1 MAEASAAVA
10 TSNQENQECSL
21 EIIDLDELDLEFQDD
36 ETWLVSPTP
45 ELEKSPDQAISPSWR
60 KWNMSDDPEVRMK
73 KKSLVE
79 KLDFIA
85 KGSPT
90 RGFYAS
96 RPSMSSTPII
106 PNKTSTQTSSPSK
119 FDPRTFTRPLK
130 NSSLR
135 NLTFDKE
142 TTDMLANLSIDTKA
156 IQGSDTDD
164 TWKNSTFTRKM
175 SRISRDSSE
184 ALDDDRVS
192 LASSDAS
199 SSHRLNDVGDVQNL
213 ARLQEE
219 SLRQSQGLNST
230 FNKEVNSTFNKD
242 VNSTFT
248 KAGRGLNSTYQKSPP
263 SNTDLGIGGGLNH
276 HTSNNTTFEVI
287 RDTGTIGNQTFSGGN
302 GSNGTGSGNGSNQ
315 GIKTATSKD
324 SRSSSQDIDLEDRL
338 SSTSDSS
345 MSHRLND
352 LGDVQHLARMQ
363 EESLRQAVMSNNHRS
378 ATVSP
383 SSENS
388 PSTEGC
394 GMMPNDLQSEEG
406 SYAGSHAHN
415 HRNGGGGVGGGY
427 AQYSSQDSLPD
438 SPYSSQSLDSQPAT
452 DRIARSMPNLNKIRG
467 QKKNSAGPPAGSKTG
482 LGRGQHNYGLS
493 SRHHNSD
500 PRMVP
505 GHPGSRQVQ
514 TGYNQQQNQGV
525 PSRGTVL
532 SRDSSTG
539 SSSGIRQPMRYQSG
553 IRPPSTATSRIA
565 RPSTTGIPRP
575 GASRL
580 PAPTSSGIPKPNSN
594 PGSRAPSASGSR
606 KSSYCY

>member
-1 MAEASAAVA
+1 MAEAAA
-10 TSNQENQECSL
+10 TEQESL

-36 ETWLVSPTP
+36 ETWLVQLSSPSN
-45 ELEKSPDQAISPSWR
+45 LQKSPDQAISPSWR

-73 KKSLVE
+73 KRSLVE

-90 RGFYAS
+90 RAFYAS
-96 RPSMSSTPII
+96 RPSMSSTPIS
-106 PNKTSTQTSSPSK
+106 NKTSNTASPSK
-119 FDPRTFTRPLK
+119 FDPRTFTRGT
-130 NSSLR
+130 SAR

-142 TTDMLANLSIDTKA
+142 TTDLLANLSIDTSKVNHV
-156 IQGSDTDD
+156 TDSAPVD
-164 TWKNSTFTRKM
+164 DSWKNSTFTRKM

-184 ALDDDRVS
+184 ALDDDRLS
-192 LASSDAS
+192 LASSDNS
-199 SSHRLNDVGDVQNL
+199 SSHKLNDVCDVQNL

-230 FNKEVNSTFNKD
+230 F
-242 VNSTFT
+242 T
-248 KAGRGLNSTYQKSPP
+248 KAGRCLDSTYQKSPP
-263 SNTDLGIGGGLNH
+263 TNDGSGGLGHNNQH
-276 HTSNNTTFEVI
+276 ASNNTTFEVI
-287 RDTGTIGNQTFSGGN
+287 RDAGGGGN
-302 GSNGTGSGNGSNQ
+302 GGSTQ
-315 GIKTATSKD
+315 MKTAVGKD

-388 PSTEGC
+388 PSTEG
-394 GMMPNDLQSEEG
+394 GIMHHDLQSEEG
-406 SYAGSHAHN
+406 SYASHTHN
-415 HRNGGGGVGGGY
+415 HRNGGGGVGGY

-452 DRIARSMPNLNKIRG
+452 GQDRIGRSMPNLNKIRG
-467 QKKNSAGPPAGSKTG
+467 QKKNNAGPPTSSKSG
-482 LGRGQHNYGLS
+482 LGRGSQNYGLS

-500 PRMVP
+500 PRIQVP
-505 GHPGSRQVQ
+505 GHQRQIQ
-514 TGYNQQQNQGV
+514 TGYHQQNQGV
-525 PSRGTVL
+525 PSRGTVI
-532 SRDSSTG
+532 SRDSSAG
-539 SSSGIRQPMRYQSG
+539 SSSGVRQPMRYQSG
-553 IRPPSTATSRIA
+553 IRPPSTTSRIA
-565 RPSTTGIPRP
+565 RPTTGIPRP
-575 GASRL
+575 GGSRL
-580 PAPTSSGIPKPNSN
+580 PAPTSSSGIPKPNSN

>member
-1 MAEASAAVA
+1 MAEAGS
-10 TSNQENQECSL
+10 TEQESL

-36 ETWLVSPTP
+36 ETWLVQPISPSN
-45 ELEKSPDQAISPSWR
+45 LQRSPDQAISPSWR

-73 KKSLVE
+73 KRSLVE

-90 RGFYAS
+90 RAFYAS
-96 RPSMSSTPII
+96 RPSMSSTPI
-106 PNKTSTQTSSPSK
+106 PNKTSNTSSPSK
-119 FDPRTFTRPLK
+119 FDPRTFTRGTSRNLTFDK
-130 NSSLR
+130 ETAR

-142 TTDMLANLSIDTKA
+142 TTDLLANLSIDTSKVNHVPDSA
-156 IQGSDTDD
+156 PVDD
-164 TWKNSTFTRKM
+164 SWKNSTFTRKM

-184 ALDDDRVS
+184 ALDDDRLS
-192 LASSDAS
+192 LASSDNS

-230 FNKEVNSTFNKD
+230 F
-242 VNSTFT
+242 T
-248 KAGRGLNSTYQKSPP
+248 KAGRCLNSTYQKSPP
-263 SNTDLGIGGGLNH
+263 TNDETGGLGHNNH
-276 HTSNNTTFEVI
+276 QNTSNNTTFEVI
-287 RDTGTIGNQTFSGGN
+287 RDAGGGGSSNN
-302 GSNGTGSGNGSNQ
+302 GSNGGSTTGSHM
-315 GIKTATSKD
+315 KTTVGKD

-363 EESLRQAVMSNNHRS
+363 EESLRQAVMSSNHRS

-388 PSTEGC
+388 PSTEG
-394 GMMPNDLQSEEG
+394 GLMNHDLQSEEG
-406 SYAGSHAHN
+406 SYASHTHN
-415 HRNGGGGVGGGY
+415 HRNGGGGVGGY

-452 DRIARSMPNLNKIRG
+452 GQDRIGRSMPNLNKIRG
-467 QKKNSAGPPAGSKTG
+467 QKKSAGPPASSKSG
-482 LGRGQHNYGLS
+482 LGRGQNYGLS

-500 PRMVP
+500 PRIVP
-505 GHPGSRQVQ
+505 GGHQRQQIQ
-514 TGYNQQQNQGV
+514 TGYKQHQNQGV
-525 PSRGTVL
+525 PSRGTVI
-532 SRDSSTG
+532 SRDSSAG
-539 SSSGIRQPMRYQSG
+539 SSSGVRQPMRFQSG
-553 IRPPSTATSRIA
+553 IRPPSTTASRIA
-565 RPSTTGIPRP
+565 RPTTGIPRP
-575 GASRL
+575 GGSRL
-580 PAPTSSGIPKPNSN
+580 PAPTSSSSGIPKPNSN
-594 PGSRAPSASGSR
+594 PGSRAPSASGGSR

>member
-1 MAEASAAVA
+1 MAEAAGS
-10 TSNQENQECSL
+10 TEQESL

-36 ETWLVSPTP
+36 ETWLVGSPTL
-45 ELEKSPDQAISPSWR
+45 LERSPDQALSPSWR

-73 KKSLVE
+73 KRSLVE

-90 RGFYAS
+90 RAFYA
-96 RPSMSSTPII
+96 RPSMSSTPI
-106 PNKTSTQTSSPSK
+106 PKQTSNTSSPSK
-119 FDPRTFTRPLK
+119 FDPRTFTRGTSRNLTFEK
-130 NSSLR
+130 ESVR

-142 TTDMLANLSIDTKA
+142 TTDLLANLSIDTTKVIPDVPDSA
-156 IQGSDTDD
+156 PVLDD
-164 TWKNSTFTRKM
+164 SWKNSTFTRKM

-184 ALDDDRVS
+184 ALDDDRLS
-192 LASSDAS
+192 LASSDTS

-230 FNKEVNSTFNKD
+230 F
-242 VNSTFT
+242 T
-248 KAGRGLNSTYQKSPP
+248 KGGTCLNSTYQKSPP
-263 SNTDLGIGGGLNH
+263 RNDGNGGLGHNNH
-276 HTSNNTTFEVI
+276 QNTSNNTTFEVI
-287 RDTGTIGNQTFSGGN
+287 RDGGGGGSSN
-302 GSNGTGSGNGSNQ
+302 SGSNGGSTGHMNL
-315 GIKTATSKD
+315 KTAVGKD

-388 PSTEGC
+388 PSTEG
-394 GMMPNDLQSEEG
+394 GGLMNHDLQSEEG
-406 SYAGSHAHN
+406 SYASHPHN
-415 HRNGGGGVGGGY
+415 HHPHGGGGPGGY

-438 SPYSSQSLDSQPAT
+438 SPYSSQSLDSQPT
-452 DRIARSMPNLNKIRG
+452 QQDRIGRSMPNLNKIRG
-467 QKKNSAGPPAGSKTG
+467 KKTQAGPPASSKSG
-482 LGRGQHNYGLS
+482 LGRGQNYGLS

-500 PRMVP
+500 PRIVP
-505 GHPGSRQVQ
+505 GHQRQQIQPGYQK
-514 TGYNQQQNQGV
+514 QNQGV
-525 PSRGTVL
+525 PSRGTVI

-539 SSSGIRQPMRYQSG
+539 SSSGVRQPMRFQSG
-553 IRPPSTATSRIA
+553 LRPPSTTTSRIA
-565 RPSTTGIPRP
+565 RPTTGIPRP
-575 GASRL
+575 GGSRL
-580 PAPTSSGIPKPNSN
+580 PAPTGSSSGIPKPNSN